1 MTLMVHQ
8 ALLHLV
14 GLELAAEVVSS
25 LMGRKLREANKYLME
40 MVSEIADDSLVLAML
55 DSNLSPPCISI
66 EDQDV
71 PHHKER

>member
-40 MVSEIADDSLVLAML
+40 MVSEIEDDSLVLAML
-55 DSNLSPPCISI
+55 DSNLSPPCI
-66 EDQDV
+66 
-71 PHHKER
+71 